1 MKKLAIKWRDQFIE
15 HVKEHKARW
24 IVTSLLVLLVVIM
37 LFQVEIKFKTEAEVV
52 RQVDVDTSV
61 QNPMQEHDNMPNE
74 ADFKQVAESDALIL
88 KFDEISGHFIVEDK
102 RNGNV
107 WHSYPNPEYW
117 EDESIGGIWRQHLR
131 SPVMIQTLDFDRYNS
146 RPRISNWIGDNGK
159 ISGLEQI
166 DGGVR
171 LVYELTN
178 TLVKIPVEITIK
190 DDYVQ
195 TKIVDEGIEEGQ
207 YGLLWVRLFPFIG
220 AEHSAG
226 QDGYLFVPD
235 GSGAL
240 ISFNQTQRNQNKI
253 YKESIYGTDYA
264 FNTTQSS
271 RNTILM
277 PVYGIK
283 SNDNKAF
290 LAIVEEGAEYMDVI
304 GSPAGVYSDYNWVAA
319 EARYRSPFR
328 QVTNRAMNRGFITY
342 EEDHRFHADRTVRY
356 YFMDTDQTDY
366 AGMANR
372 YRQYLME
379 EKGFERIQPDTDD
392 IPMFLTI
399 VGGDQEEGMFT
410 NRFVKTTTTSQAME
424 MVRKLHGLGIENMN
438 INMLGWQR
446 NGYNEFGRQMPVD
459 RRLGGNDGMKD
470 FIDYAHSL
478 GFPVSYGVNFTI
490 NNSNAHGFI
499 ERYHGMRDLSGT
511 VLRQRDWINNQLTL
525 VSHNYLDTYFE
536 DRLGQIRDL
545 GFDGITF
552 GGGYTY
558 APGLGS
564 LLLSDYS
571 DRYGATRTESVAI
584 QEKFYETAANMFDIV
599 NSTKS
604 FQYVNGYSNHIYEL
618 TDDFSYDL
626 FSQKAVPFIQIALHG
641 LVTYTSQYINE
652 REEYTTQFLRDL
664 EYGTVPSFIFT
675 HEPTEALRFSYGLRL
690 FSTQSSSWE
699 NEAVQQYQIFNEVLG
714 DVQDQ
719 FIVNHRQLA
728 NNVFETT
735 YENGKRVIVNYSNSR
750 SYIADGVNVEPRSYA
765 VIGGAAQ

>member
-1 MKKLAIKWRDQFIE
+1 MKKLAKKLRDRLVDN
-15 HVKEHKARW
+15 VKEHKARW
-24 IVTSLLVLLVVIM
+24 IVTSLLLLVIVVL
-37 LFQVEIKFKTEAEVV
+37 LFQVPIKFKTEAEII
-52 RQVDVDTSV
+52 RQVDVDSSAK
-61 QNPMQEHDNMPNE
+61 NPMQEHDNMPNE
-74 ADFKQVAESDALIL
+74 ADFEKVAETDTLIL
-88 KFDEISGHFIVEDK
+88 KFDMISGHFIVEDK

-117 EDESIGGIWRQHLR
+117 ENESIPGIWRQHLR
-131 SPVMIQTLDFDRYNS
+131 SPVMIQTLDFERYNS
-146 RPRISNWIGDNGK
+146 RPRISNWISDNGI
-159 ISGLEQI
+159 ISNFEKI

-178 TLVKIPVEITIK
+178 SLVKIPVEITIK
-190 DDYVQ
+190 DDYLQ
-195 TKIVDEGIEEGQ
+195 TKIIDEGIEEGQ
-207 YGLLWVRLFPFIG
+207 FGLLWVRLFPFIG
-220 AEHSAG
+220 AHHSTG
-226 QDGYLFVPD
+226 QEGYLLVPD

-264 FNTTQSS
+264 FNTTESS

-277 PVYGIK
+277 PIFGIK
-283 SNDNKAF
+283 SGDRAL
-290 LAIVEEGAEYMDVI
+290 LAVVEEGAEYMDII
-304 GSPAGVYSDYNWVAA
+304 GSPAGVYSDYNWAA
-319 EARYRSPFR
+319 TEARYRSPFR

-342 EEDHRFHADRTVRY
+342 DEEHRFHADRTVRY
-356 YFMDTDQTDY
+356 YFLDTDEADY
-366 AGMANR
+366 VGMAAR
-372 YRQYLME
+372 YRQYLIE
-379 EKGFERIQPDTDD
+379 EKGFERIQNPSED
-392 IPMFLTI
+392 IPLYLTI
-399 VGGDQEEGMFT
+399 LGGDQEEGMFA
-410 NRFVKTTTTSQAME
+410 NRFVQTTTTSQAME
-424 MVRKLHGLGIENMN
+424 MVRKLHGLGINNMH
-438 INMLGWQR
+438 INMLGWQK
-446 NGYNEFGRQMPVD
+446 NGYNEFGRQMPID
-459 RRLGGNDGMKD
+459 RRLGGNDGMKE
-470 FIDYAHSL
+470 FIDYVHSL

-525 VSHNYLDTYFE
+525 ISHNYLDTYFE
-536 DRLGQIRDL
+536 DRLAEIRAL

-571 DRYGATRTESVAI
+571 DRYGADRTESIAI
-584 QEKFYETAANMFDIV
+584 QQKFYEIASEMFDIV
-599 NSTKS
+599 NSTTS
-604 FQYVNGYSNHIYEL
+604 FQYVNNYVDHIYAL
-618 TDDFSYDL
+618 TDDYSYDL
-626 FSQKAVPFIQIALHG
+626 FSQEAVPFAQIALHG

-652 REEYTTQFLRDL
+652 REEYTTQFLKDL

-690 FSTQSSSWE
+690 FSTEASGWE

-719 FIVNHRQLA
+719 FIVNHRKLA
-728 NNVFETT
+728 NNVYETT
-735 YENGKRVIVNYSNSR
+735 YENGKRIIVNYSQTR
-750 SYIADGVNVEPRSYA
+750 SYVADGVTVEPRGYA